1 MCGRRFKKQK
11 NTSRI
16 KAATQ
21 PLHPPLR
28 NRPSD
33 ARTTTNH
40 YQEESKPRRTPR
52 RGVESGVRGFRDRDD
67 GVVHRAVADEQQRQD
82 PEGGR
87 GLFQGPDWNFEDG
100 RNPYGW
106 RRGKLRGE
114 QGQHGGVEGA
124 VEKVDPRSY
133 EV

>member
-1 MCGRRFKKQK
+1 MYGRRFKKQK

-21 PLHPPLR
+21 PLRPPLR

-82 PEGGR
+82 PKGGR
-87 GLFQGPDWNFEDG
+87 GLFQGSDWNFEDG
-100 RNPYGW
+100 RNRHGG
-106 RRGKLRGE
+106 RRRKLRCE
-114 QGQHGGVEGA
+114 QGQHGAAEGA
-124 VEKVDPRSY
+124 VAEVDPRSS
-133 EV
+133 E